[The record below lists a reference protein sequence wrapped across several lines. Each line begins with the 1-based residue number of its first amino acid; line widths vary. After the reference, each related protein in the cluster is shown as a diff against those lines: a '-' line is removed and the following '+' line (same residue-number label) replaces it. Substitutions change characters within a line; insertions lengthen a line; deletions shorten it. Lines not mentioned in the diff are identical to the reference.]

1 MIREYLR
8 EIGLHIH
15 SQSFGW
21 YPRKRADAYEI
32 RLCLHVVL
40 VRIPCAGAV
49 QLWTTIFKHLIQ
61 LSAAPVNSTDPC
73 TYEKKFVNSLEVL
86 IRSNRYEKMQFQ
98 DELNSPWNAISKAVI
113 VFLFLPFFSFLL
125 FTSLHGGS
133 RICWWCCDSGPALF
147 AYRRPLVE
155 GQRSPVPGMPLEL
168 KSGSPWAGGR
178 RENVSLLRCS
188 CSAGSSTCRP
198 LRVKRGKWVRS

>member
-15 SQSFGW
+15 SQGLGW

-40 VRIPCAGAV
+40 VRIPRAGAV

-86 IRSNRYEKMQFQ
+86 IRSSRYEKMQFQ

-113 VFLFLPFFSFLL
+113 VFLFLPFFPFSFSQVSMAALVFVDDVATAAQLFSHIGDLL
-125 FTSLHGGS
+125 SKGS
-133 RICWWCCDSGPALF
+133 VLPFQECRSNWNLVLLEPAGVARTFCCF
-147 AYRRPLVE
+147 VVLVA
-155 GQRSPVPGMPLEL
+155 PVPVPVVL
-168 KSGSPWAGGR
+168 
-178 RENVSLLRCS
+178 
-188 CSAGSSTCRP
+188 
-198 LRVKRGKWVRS
+198 

>member
-8 EIGLHIH
+8 EIGLHIQ
-15 SQSFGW
+15 SQSLGW

-40 VRIPCAGAV
+40 VRIPRAGAV
-49 QLWTTIFKHLIQ
+49 QLWTTIFNHLIQ

-113 VFLFLPFFSFLL
+113 VFLFLPFFL
-125 FTSLHGGS
+125 
-133 RICWWCCDSGPALF
+133 
-147 AYRRPLVE
+147 
-155 GQRSPVPGMPLEL
+155 SPFH
-168 KSGSPWAGGR
+168 KSPWRLSYLLMMLRQRPSSFRISATSCR
-178 RENVSLLRCS
+178 RAAFSRSRNAARTEIWFSLSRRASRERFAASLF
-188 CSAGSSTCRP
+188 
-198 LRVKRGKWVRS
+198 L